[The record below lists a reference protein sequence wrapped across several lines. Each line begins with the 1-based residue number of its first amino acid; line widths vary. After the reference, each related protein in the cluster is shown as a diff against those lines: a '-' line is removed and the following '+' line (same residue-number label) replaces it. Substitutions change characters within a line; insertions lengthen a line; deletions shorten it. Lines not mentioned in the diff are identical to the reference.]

1 MPETNPVRNVDVA
14 NVVGNISTQKQASQI
29 DSGKTLASLSAGIRK
44 TASESADQALLLNEN
59 LVISRYIERLL
70 FQAGSTIDNMKRMF
84 LLFGARSEETSE
96 MEEQLENLFNAIPY
110 DESKLMES
118 MVAQHEDST
127 IFGSEFFNKLSAIL
141 EKYSGNKMVE
151 ETVVQL
157 LKNFDSSVN
166 FKSSLQSVVTNMN
179 KLTKATTLKTHG
191 ESVRAILERFT
202 EKYSLE
208 TEMST
213 ESMKEM
219 LTFLKSDIIPNL
231 SNALEENQANFFA
244 RSFLMS
250 VLQGVIKL
258 ENSDEATL
266 YASLES
272 LFKVIGSYEPLTEDV
287 KDSLREL
294 LGESVKL
301 SQQDPQ
307 NGFIS
312 RALDV
317 ISTTMKANELD
328 PSNIAAENTIN
339 SMLANQSSVVSLLN
353 FVLPFYRD
361 RGVAFAQVWVD
372 PDAKRSGKKKESGAE
387 RGTKVFCKIDMEYV
401 GLFEVTLFASEGGR
415 IDCKITCPE
424 HVLSYFDGIKAKVQ
438 DAVVANGFKLERCDV
453 LASHEETKLTE
464 VFPEINS
471 RRVFVDVKI

>member
-1 MPETNPVRNVDVA
+1 MPETNSIRNVDVS
-14 NVVGNISTQKQASQI
+14 NVVGNVSTQKQTSQI
-29 DSGKTLASLSAGIRK
+29 DSGTNLASLSGGVSK
-44 TASESADQALLLNEN
+44 TASGLADHALLLNESS
-59 LVISRYIERLL
+59 VVSRYIERLL
-70 FQAGSTIDNMKRMF
+70 SQAGSTIDNMKRMF
-84 LLFGARSEETSE
+84 LLFGARSGETNE

-127 IFGSEFFNKLSAIL
+127 IFGSEFFNKLSTIL

-157 LKNFDSSVN
+157 LKNFDSHVN
-166 FKSSLQSVVTNMN
+166 LKNSLQSVITNMN

-191 ESVRAILERFT
+191 ESVKEILERFT
-202 EKYSLE
+202 EKYSPE
-208 TEMST
+208 SEMPAD
-213 ESMKEM
+213 SMKEM
-219 LTFLKSDIIPNL
+219 LTFLKSNIIPNL
-231 SNALEENQANFFA
+231 SNALEEKQANFFA

-266 YASLES
+266 YSSLES

-301 SQQDPQ
+301 SQQDPKD
-307 NGFIS
+307 GFINK
-312 RALDV
+312 ALDV

-372 PDAKRSGKKKESGAE
+372 PDAKRSSKKKEAE
-387 RGTKVFCKIDMEYV
+387 TETGTKVFCKIDMEYI

-424 HVLSYFDGIKAKVQ
+424 HVVSYFEGIKAKVQ

-471 RRVFVDVKI
+471 RRIVVDVKI